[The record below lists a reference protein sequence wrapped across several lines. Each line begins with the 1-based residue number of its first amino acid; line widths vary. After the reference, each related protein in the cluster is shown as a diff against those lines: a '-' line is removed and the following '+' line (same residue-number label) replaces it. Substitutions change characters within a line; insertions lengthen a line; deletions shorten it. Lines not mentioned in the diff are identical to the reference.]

1 MKTPSGWWRAPRTSL
16 CPSSTAPPT
25 SRLARAAGSS
35 RSQPTQSGEDSG
47 DGGAPSPYG
56 PFATK
61 QALKRASKKR
71 DKMARRGARASGAP
85 APAPAPVQTALGFGA
100 FEAHTSGFGSRMLL
114 VMGYGGQGS
123 GLGRE
128 GRGIAEPI
136 SVDRRPKLRGL
147 GAT

>member
-1 MKTPSGWWRAPRTSL
+1 MCCSSVGKPLDTA
-16 CPSSTAPPT
+16 CPSFPGVLTG
-25 SRLARAAGSS
+25 RLARAAGSGQ
-35 RSQPTQSGEDSG
+35 SQPTQSGEDSG
-47 DGGAPSPYG
+47 EGGAPSPYG

-61 QALKRASKKR
+61 QSLKRASKKR
-71 DKMARRGARASGAP
+71 DKLARRTARASGAP

-114 VMGYGGQGS
+114 VMGYGGQGT

-136 SVDRRPKLRGL
+136 AVDRWPKLRGL